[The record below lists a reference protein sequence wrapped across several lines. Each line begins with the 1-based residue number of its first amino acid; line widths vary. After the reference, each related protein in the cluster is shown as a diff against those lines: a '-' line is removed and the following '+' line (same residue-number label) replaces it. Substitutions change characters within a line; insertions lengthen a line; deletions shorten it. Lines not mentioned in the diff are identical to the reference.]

1 MSIALLDKAFA
12 CTRCL
17 SFPPFFSVAGIF
29 LLLITP
35 ALAQT
40 VSFDRNDWPVDN
52 GPAAVVVADFN
63 GDGIP
68 DIATANFNTDTVSVL
83 LGNGDG
89 SFQPAINTV
98 THDVPACTSTGT
110 DCNLGLAAGDLNGD
124 GIPDLVVLDS
134 TAYATVLL
142 GNGDGTFQV
151 GTRYYVGEGP
161 KAIAIADFNG
171 DGALDLA
178 VASGGIG
185 VAIRLGNGDGT
196 FQDIWPVSS
205 SGGPLYVSLVAID
218 LNGDGIPDI
227 ATANLNT

>member
-52 GPAAVVVADFN
+52 GPAAVAVADFN

-68 DIATANFNTDTVSVL
+68 DIATANFNTDSVSVL

-89 SFQPAINTV
+89 SFQPAINSGTNGV
-98 THDVPACTSTGT
+98 GRCTDTGT
-110 DCNLGLAAGDLNGD
+110 NCNIGLVVGDLNGD

-151 GTRYYVGEGP
+151 GTRYFVGEGP
-161 KAIAIADFNG
+161 IAIAIADFNG
-171 DGALDLA
+171 DGALDIA
-178 VASGGIG
+178 VSSGGNGLI
-185 VAIRLGNGDGT
+185 VRLGNGDG
-196 FQDIWPVSS
+196 
-205 SGGPLYVSLVAID
+205 
-218 LNGDGIPDI
+218 
-227 ATANLNT
+227 

>member
-12 CTRCL
+12 RTRCL

-89 SFQPAINTV
+89 SFQPAINSSTN
-98 THDVPACTSTGT
+98 DVPRCTETGT
-110 DCNLGLAAGDLNGD
+110 NCNIGLVAGDLNGD
-124 GIPDLVVLDS
+124 GITDLVVLDS

-151 GTRYYVGEGP
+151 GNRYDVGEGP
-161 KAIAIADFNG
+161 KFIAIADFNG
-171 DGALDLA
+171 DGILDIA
-178 VASGGIG
+178 TSSGGIG
-185 VAIRLGNGDGT
+185 VSIRLGNGDGT
-196 FQDIWPVSS
+196 FQDNWVVSP
-205 SGGPLYVSLVAID
+205 G
-218 LNGDGIPDI
+218 
-227 ATANLNT
+227 